1 MLIGISIF
9 KIILF
14 GIVHGGVHVLHFR
27 AFTKY
32 VYLTIVNLRMILTA
46 FSCSFYHITIAIP
59 SNGLYPGL
67 AEIPAPDG
75 SQDVIIIL

>member
-14 GIVHGGVHVLHFR
+14 GIVHGGVHVLYFR

-32 VYLTIVNLRMILTA
+32 VYLTIVNLRMILRA
-46 FSCSFYHITIAIP
+46 FSCSFYHIIITSP
-59 SNGLYPGL
+59 SNALYPVV
-67 AEIPAPDG
+67 AEIPAPVG
-75 SQDVIIIL
+75 SRDMV